1 MAVKL
6 RLRRMGKKR
15 QPIYKLVAAD
25 ARSPR
30 DGKFIEAIGNYNPR
44 MEPPTIE
51 INQERALYWIGCGA
65 QPTATVKN
73 LLSKKGILYL
83 LDMKKQGLKE
93 EEIAAK
99 MEEWNTTH
107 KIVVVEKPVK
117 KETKVVVEDNQEVKG
132 AASETEQ
139 N

>member
-51 INQERALYWIGCGA
+51 INQERALYWIGVGA

-83 LDMKKQGLKE
+83 LDLQKRGLKV

-107 KIVVVEKPVK
+107 NIVVAAKPVK
-117 KETKVVVEDNQEVKG
+117 KEIQVIVEDDKEVKG

>member
-15 QPIYKLVAAD
+15 QPIYKVVAAD

-51 INQERALYWIGCGA
+51 INQERAIYWIGCGA
-65 QPTATVKN
+65 QPTATVKS

-83 LDMKKQGLKE
+83 LDLKKRGLKE

-99 MEEWNTTH
+99 MEEWKATH
-107 KIVVVEKPVK
+107 KEVVVKPIK
-117 KETKVVVEDNQEVKG
+117 KETKEVEDNKEVKG